1 MFTKINKKCNFL
13 KMENKYDDINNIKIN
28 LLTMETVNYGYGGK
42 SGKVFILDSE
52 EI

>member
-1 MFTKINKKCNFL
+1 MFTKVNKKCNL
-13 KMENKYDDINNIKIN
+13 LNMENKYDDINNIKIN
-28 LLTMETVNYGYGGK
+28 LLTMGTVDYAYRGK